1 MKIGSPKPKPRPCF
15 VLACVFL
22 LFRIYGLFFFKLNE
36 TIWVR
41 GTFFLVRAEPIISSP
56 LFYTFPVLRV
66 PKVLVFATS
75 YLKAVVPKCFGT
87 KDWFC
92 GRQFFHGQG
101 TRGCGWFWIIQVHYI
116 YYALYFYYHY
126 ISSTSDH
133 QALDPAVR
141 GPLSYSNLIDRC

>member
-1 MKIGSPKPKPRPCF
+1 M
-15 VLACVFL
+15 
-22 LFRIYGLFFFKLNE
+22 
-36 TIWVR
+36 
-41 GTFFLVRAEPIISSP
+41 
-56 LFYTFPVLRV
+56 
-66 PKVLVFATS
+66 FATS

-116 YYALYFYYHY
+116 YYALYVYYYY

-133 QALDPAVR
+133 EALDPGGWR
-141 GPLSYSNLIDRC
+141 PLL